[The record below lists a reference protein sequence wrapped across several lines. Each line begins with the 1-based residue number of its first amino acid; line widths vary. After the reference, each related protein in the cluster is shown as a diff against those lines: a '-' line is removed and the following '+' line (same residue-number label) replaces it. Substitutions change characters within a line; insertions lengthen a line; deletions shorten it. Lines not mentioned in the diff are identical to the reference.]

1 MTAQATISHLK
12 ALIYE
17 LLTPLIDRDYVLYGL
32 PYYTN
37 IGDTLI
43 WDGELE
49 FLKTIPHK
57 CIGTCAWDSY
67 PDVALSKD
75 TIVLITGGGY
85 FGDTWR
91 DAWDNVLQG
100 INHLKDNR
108 IIFLPNSIYYTD
120 DEVLMKDAQYLA
132 DFKDLIICARDQ
144 YSYDFACTHFG
155 NKVLKVPDMAF
166 CIEIGYLRQFIRPTS
181 KDILYL
187 KRNDKE
193 FVSETELEIITKD
206 CEVDIRDWPTM
217 DAPSI
222 FQRIVERIAGYIKA
236 LGSRHLI
243 PGKFQEAML
252 EPIYKDIY
260 RKYMTKVGVEFVS
273 QYRHIYTTRL
283 HVMILAVLLD
293 KSIEFI
299 DNSYGKLGNFYSTW
313 LSDCD
318 IVTEYSCQR

>member
-1 MTAQATISHLK
+1 MTAQTTISHLK

-17 LLTPLIDRDYVLYGL
+17 QLRSLVDRDYVLYGL

-43 WDGELE
+43 WNGELE
-49 FLKTIPHK
+49 FLKSIPHK

-67 PDVALSKD
+67 PDSALSKD

-91 DAWDNVLQG
+91 YAWEHVLSG
-100 INHLKDNR
+100 IKHLKDNR
-108 IIFLPNSIYYTD
+108 IIFLPNSIFYTD
-120 DEVLMKDAQYLA
+120 VEVLNKDAQYLA
-132 DFKDLIICARDQ
+132 EFKDLIICARDQ
-144 YSYDFACTHFG
+144 CSYDFACTHFG

-166 CIEIGYLRQFIRPTS
+166 CIDTDYLRKYMRPTS

-193 FVSETELEIITKD
+193 FVSDTEIITKD
-206 CEVDIRDWPTM
+206 REIDIRDWPTM
-217 DAPSI
+217 DTPSL

-236 LGSRHLI
+236 LGCRHLI
-243 PGKFQEAML
+243 PEKFETAIL

-260 RKYMTKVGVEFVS
+260 RRYMTKVGVEFVS
-273 QYRHIYTTRL
+273 QYKHIYTTRL

-293 KSIEFI
+293 KPVEFI

-313 LSDCD
+313 LADCD
-318 IVTEYSCQR
+318 NVTEHCCQK

>member
-1 MTAQATISHLK
+1 MTGQATINRLRDF
-12 ALIYE
+12 IYKR
-17 LLTPLIDRDYVLYGL
+17 LAPLINRDYVLYGL

-57 CIGTCAWDSY
+57 CLGTCGWDSY
-67 PDVALSKD
+67 PNTPLNKE

-91 DAWDNVLQG
+91 NGWEYVLRG
-100 INHLKDNR
+100 ISNLKDNR
-108 IIFLPNSIYYTD
+108 IIILPNSIYYSDT
-120 DEVLMKDAQYLA
+120 ELLKKDSRYLA
-132 DFKDLIICARDQ
+132 EFKELIICARDQ
-144 YSYDFACTHFG
+144 HSYNFAREHFS
-155 NKVLKVPDMAF
+155 NQVLMVPDMAF
-166 CIEIGYLRQFIRPTS
+166 CINTDSLKKYTKPVAKGT
-181 KDILYL
+181 LYL

-193 FVSETELEIITKD
+193 FVSETEIITKD
-206 CEVDIRDWPTM
+206 REIDIRDWPTM
-217 DAPSI
+217 DAPSL

>member
-17 LLTPLIDRDYVLYGL
+17 KLSSLIDRDYVLYGL

-49 FLKTIPHK
+49 FLKSIPHK
-57 CIGTCAWDSY
+57 CIGTCGWDSY
-67 PDVALSKD
+67 PDTTLNKD

-91 DAWDNVLQG
+91 NGWEYVLHG
-100 INHLKDNR
+100 ISNLKDNR
-108 IIFLPNSIYYTD
+108 IIILPNSIYYSNIELLKED
-120 DEVLMKDAQYLA
+120 SQYLA
-132 DFKDLIICARDQ
+132 EFSDLIICARDQ
-144 YSYDFACTHFG
+144 YSYKFACEHFS
-155 NKVLKVPDMAF
+155 NKVLMVPDMAF
-166 CIEIGYLRQFIRPTS
+166 CIDTDYLRKTMRPTS

-193 FVSETELEIITKD
+193 FVSDTEIITRD
-206 CEVDIRDWPTM
+206 CATDIRDWPTM
-217 DAPSI
+217 DSPSL
-222 FQRIVERIAGYIKA
+222 FQRIIERIAGYIKA

-243 PGKFQEAML
+243 PEKLETAML
-252 EPIYKDIY
+252 EPIYQDIY

-273 QYRHIYTTRL
+273 QYKRIYTTRL
-283 HVMILAVLLD
+283 HVMILAILLD
-293 KSIEFI
+293 KPIEFI

-318 IVTEYSCQR
+318 IVTEYRCQK